1 MNKNFL
7 RDGDAQ
13 VALPL
18 TEKKL
23 LTLRDMAIMFSVSLR
38 TIYNWLNQSRFSYVK
53 VGSKT
58 YITEQQ
64 LSDFLAGNEIKSF
77 KGRRA

>member
-1 MNKNFL
+1 MKMKYL
-7 RDGDAQ
+7 REGDAE
-13 VALPL
+13 VASPL

-58 YITEQQ
+58 YVTQQQ
-64 LSDFLAGNEIKSF
+64 LCDFLAGNEIKSF
-77 KGRRA
+77 NGRRV